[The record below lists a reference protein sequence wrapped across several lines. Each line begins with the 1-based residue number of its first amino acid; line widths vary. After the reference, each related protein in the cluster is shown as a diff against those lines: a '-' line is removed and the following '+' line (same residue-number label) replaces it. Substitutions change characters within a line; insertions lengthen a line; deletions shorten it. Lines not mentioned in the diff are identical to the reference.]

1 MPQLLQPLAIT
12 RLTWL
17 TSQANLSLA
26 DILAG
31 GYVLLDSDGNYLMDS
46 TGHVLYVDDVVLLR
60 VFGADTLGGLWGPE
74 LQHAALDASSLYLSS
89 LALGAR

>member
-1 MPQLLQPLAIT
+1 
-12 RLTWL
+12 
-17 TSQANLSLA
+17 LA

>member
-1 MPQLLQPLAIT
+1 MPQLLQPLALT

-17 TSQANLSLA
+17 
-26 DILAG
+26 
-31 GYVLLDSDGNYLMDS
+31 
-46 TGHVLYVDDVVLLR
+46 TGHVLYVDDVVLLL